1 VFKISKKGMPQSGIH
16 FQIFPHTIQYM
27 STIQIGNWQPLPIE
41 SLAEGLPV
49 KMGKI
54 PLLKT
59 DMPKTVGIS
68 GEDLTGMAWM
78 FLEDDY
84 S

>member
-1 VFKISKKGMPQSGIH
+1 MPQSGIH
-16 FQIFPHTIQYM
+16 FQIFPTAIQHM

-49 KMGKI
+49 KMGKS
-54 PLLKT
+54 PLIKM

-68 GEDLTGMAWM
+68 GENLTGMAWM
-78 FLEDDY
+78 LLEDDY